1 MSELHA
7 SALLSCW
14 ALLFGPILGW
24 LGVTFRRSVHIFED
38 TKPRNLSLWWALPL
52 AFSGVGIVSMFI
64 PSVLGNGQASAQT
77 QFEAA
82 WLGGFGLASATLV
95 LLAKTM
101 TTLVTIRAGGWGGTL
116 TPGLALGAGLGAV
129 TGLLWSQIWPGTS
142 IAAFVFIGAAVFLGA
157 SMKAPLTGLVLLM
170 EFTHQGSEILV
181 PTILAIGG
189 AVAASAWAERTH
201 TEAE

>member
-7 SALLSCW
+7 STLLSCW

-52 AFSGVGIVSMFI
+52 AFSGVGIVIMFI
-64 PSVLGNGQASAQT
+64 PSVLKNGQASAQT

-95 LLAKTM
+95 LLAKTV

-181 PTILAIGG
+181 PTILAIGK
-189 AVAASAWAERTH
+189 AVAATAWAERTH